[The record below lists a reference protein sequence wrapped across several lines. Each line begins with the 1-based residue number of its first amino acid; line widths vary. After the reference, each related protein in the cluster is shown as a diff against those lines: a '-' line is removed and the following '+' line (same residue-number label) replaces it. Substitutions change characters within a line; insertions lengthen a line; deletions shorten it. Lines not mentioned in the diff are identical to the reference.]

1 MFEDRS
7 IRIMAYNLETV
18 LAEKFETIV
27 TRGVTN
33 SRMRDFYDIYIL
45 TATQPFDRST
55 FVAALGKTIEKRGTV
70 HQMSKSAEVV
80 DVVSKS
86 PVMIELWH
94 KYRNKYNYATPVTW
108 EMVIDAVKALAEL
121 ESNRES
127 QAVALRLLKKD
138 Y

>member
-7 IRIMAYNLETV
+7 IKIMAYNMETV
-18 LAEKFETIV
+18 LAEKFEPLV

-55 FVAALGKTIEKRGTV
+55 FVAALEKTIAKRGTA

-80 DVVSKS
+80 KVVAKS
-86 PVMIELWH
+86 PVMIDLWH

-108 EMVIDAVKALAEL
+108 EMVIDAVWVLVEL
-121 ESNRES
+121 ESNKEN
-127 QAVALRLLKKD
+127 
-138 Y
+138 